1 VTSYYTSSPSTSTNT
16 VTSNA
21 FQVTVVNCQP
31 SIYGILS
38 SYQYNVSVLA
48 NKKNVSV
55 LNGSSYSN
63 TTYPSSCS
71 LTYKIYNLNG
81 STASNNSLIYFNQA
95 SGNLYIVSNSV
106 FSLSLYIKVISTQ
119 SPSSSIV
126 QSINFQIS

>member
-1 VTSYYTSSPSTSTNT
+1 MTSYYTSSPSTSTNT
-16 VTSNA
+16 VTSNT
-21 FQVTVVNCQP
+21 FQVTVVSCQP
-31 SIYGILS
+31 SINGILS
-38 SYQYNVSVLA
+38 SYQYNVNLLA

-71 LTYKIYNLNG
+71 LTYKIYNSNG
-81 STASNNSLIYFNQA
+81 STASNNSFIYFNQA